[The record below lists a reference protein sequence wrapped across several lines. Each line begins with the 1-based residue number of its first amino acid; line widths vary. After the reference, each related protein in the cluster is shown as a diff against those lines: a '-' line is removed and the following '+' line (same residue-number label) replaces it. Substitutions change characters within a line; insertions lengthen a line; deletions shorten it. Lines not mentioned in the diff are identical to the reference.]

1 MAKAVSVV
9 TFALAADMTT
19 DTAFGELQ
27 YSRDKGTVQYDNR
40 RYLCPEA
47 VSSARPLTL
56 KLPCAIWLLL
66 DGTFACCQQAV
77 SRQSVPT
84 DQLSVQYLYCTDSVR
99 SVLTDSLRQRQW
111 VVVPSHILP
120 SHP

>member
-1 MAKAVSVV
+1 MSRSSVC
-9 TFALAADMTT
+9 
-19 DTAFGELQ
+19 G
-27 YSRDKGTVQYDNR
+27 
-40 RYLCPEA
+40 
-47 VSSARPLTL
+47 SSADSEIALRNLAP
-56 KLPCAIWLLL
+56 L

-120 SHP
+120 IHP

>member
-1 MAKAVSVV
+1 
-9 TFALAADMTT
+9 MTT

-27 YSRDKGTVQYDNR
+27 YSRDKGTVQYDHR

-47 VSSARPLTL
+47 VSAARPLTL
-56 KLPCAIWLLL
+56 KLPQAIWLPL

>member
-1 MAKAVSVV
+1 MSVV

-27 YSRDKGTVQYDNR
+27 YSRDKGTVQYDHR

-47 VSSARPLTL
+47 VSAARPLTL
-56 KLPCAIWLLL
+56 KLPSAIWLPL

-84 DQLSVQYLYCTDSVR
+84 DQLPMQYLYCIGSVR

-120 SHP
+120 IHP

>member
-1 MAKAVSVV
+1 MSVV

-27 YSRDKGTVQYDNR
+27 YSRDKGTVQYDHR

-47 VSSARPLTL
+47 VSAARPLTL
-56 KLPCAIWLLL
+56 KLPQAIWLSL
-66 DGTFACCQQAV
+66 DGTFAYCQQAV

-84 DQLSVQYLYCTDSVR
+84 DQLSVQYLYCN
-99 SVLTDSLRQRQW
+99 RQRKERAD
-111 VVVPSHILP
+111 
-120 SHP
+120 

>member
-1 MAKAVSVV
+1 
-9 TFALAADMTT
+9 MTT

-27 YSRDKGTVQYDNR
+27 YSKDKGTVQYDHR

-47 VSSARPLTL
+47 VSAARPLTL
-56 KLPCAIWLLL
+56 KLPQAIWLSL
-66 DGTFACCQQAV
+66 DGTFAYCQQAV

-84 DQLSVQYLYCTDSVR
+84 DQLSVQYLYCTDSVT
-99 SVLTDSLRQRQW
+99 SVLADSLRQRQW

>member
-1 MAKAVSVV
+1 MSVV

-27 YSRDKGTVQYDNR
+27 YSRDKGTVQYDHR

-47 VSSARPLTL
+47 VSAARPLTL
-56 KLPCAIWLLL
+56 KLPCAIWLPL

-120 SHP
+120 IHP

>member
-1 MAKAVSVV
+1 MSVV
-9 TFALAADMTT
+9 TFAGTADMTT

-27 YSRDKGTVQYDNR
+27 YSRDKGTEQHDHR

-47 VSSARPLTL
+47 VSAARPLTL
-56 KLPCAIWLLL
+56 KLPQAIWLLL

-120 SHP
+120 IHP

>member
-1 MAKAVSVV
+1 
-9 TFALAADMTT
+9 MTT
-19 DTAFGELQ
+19 DTVFGELQ
-27 YSRDKGTVQYDNR
+27 YSRDKGTVLYDHR
-40 RYLCPEA
+40 RYLRPEA
-47 VSSARPLTL
+47 VSAARPLTL
-56 KLPCAIWLLL
+56 KLPQAIWLLL

-77 SRQSVPT
+77 NCQSVPT
-84 DQLSVQYLYCTDSVR
+84 DQFLRPFGSKRHKVERPIQYLYCIGSVR